1 MNIAVYVTSN
11 YSNYDE
17 LSKLLTSYI
26 RKYTNS
32 PILLT
37 AHSKST
43 KPDHGNLL
51 VKRYADENH
60 IRCKVYETEWDKWN
74 RSAGSIASY
83 HMNHNSERSIVF
95 WDGLSKGC
103 RNFLLMTQ
111 RLRRPC
117 DLIRVNPNK
126 KGSTIPDEPK
136 NDAQSGQQTADRHSP
151 QNGQQP
157 QNVQQPS
164 AQQNPQNVQQNQQQ
178 PSVQKNGNPDEQQPQ
193 NVQQPNAQQN
203 PQNGQQPQTGNG
215 TVANTT
221 SSSSPQQGALQN
233 LETAQQQQSAITQPQ
248 QNGDDVQK
256 ELENGIVH
264 NSQTTY
270 ANGDEEVIPESEMT
284 LEQLT
289 TSEK

>member
-95 WDGLSKGC
+95 WDGLSRGC

-136 NDAQSGQQTADRHSP
+136 NAAQSGQQTADRHSP

-157 QNVQQPS
+157 QNVQQPN
-164 AQQNPQNVQQNQQQ
+164 AQQNPQNVQQKQQQ
-178 PSVQKNGNPDEQQPQ
+178 PSVQKNGNPYEQPQ

-203 PQNGQQPQTGNG
+203 PQNGQPPQTGNG

-221 SSSSPQQGALQN
+221 TSSSPQQGALQN
-233 LETAQQQQSAITQPQ
+233 QETAQQQQSAITQPQ
-248 QNGDDVQK
+248 QNGDDVQN
-256 ELENGIVH
+256 ELENGIVQ